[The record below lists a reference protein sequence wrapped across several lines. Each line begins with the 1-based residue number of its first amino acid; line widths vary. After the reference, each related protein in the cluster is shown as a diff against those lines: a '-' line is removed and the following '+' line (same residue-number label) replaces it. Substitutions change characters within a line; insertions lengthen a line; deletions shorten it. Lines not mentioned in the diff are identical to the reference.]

1 MAKSSALSKTL
12 ASLTQSLAAVADG
25 AEFLQISVLELDPY
39 PRQARTV
46 FNQEALQELA
56 DEIKAIGI
64 HTPLIVRPLP
74 SGRYQIIAGERRFR
88 AAKLAKLAEVPV
100 LSKLISDEDAYK
112 LHLSENLKR
121 ENLSQLELATRLL
134 ADYELAGKQLGPL
147 VEQYGMPKP
156 KLSKLLAL
164 AQGGDL
170 MLGLINDG
178 VTSNE
183 AVLGDVSRLER
194 KDRNAAKALVAQIRA
209 EPKKALAVVEGFKKD
224 SKSNTPKTS
233 GKGNSS
239 SSAARATVSREKRAS
254 SLEPAWR
261 NEGLKNIGS
270 AQLRIEV
277 RMSPTSPFQA
287 EFVNA
292 VAEHGDAKLSTRYR
306 HPKSGYCVVTFG
318 DRNGVTHVYPAT
330 DLGFVSVYDSKDK
343 HG

>member
-12 ASLTQSLAAVADG
+12 ASLTASLAAVADG
-25 AEFLQISVLELDPY
+25 AEFLQIPIPQLDPY

-56 DEIKAIGI
+56 DEIRVIGI

-88 AAKLAKLAEVPV
+88 AAKLAKLSEVPV
-100 LSKLISDEDAYK
+100 LSKLLNDEEAYK

-134 ADYELAGKQLGPL
+134 ADYGLADQQLGPL
-147 VEQYGMPKP
+147 VEQYGMSKP

-194 KDRNAAKALVAQIRA
+194 KDPKAAKALVEKIRA
-209 EPKKALAVVEGFKKD
+209 EPKKAHAIVEGFKQDAKAATV
-224 SKSNTPKTS
+224 KSA
-233 GKGNSS
+233 GKGHSTKAS
-239 SSAARATVSREKRAS
+239 EKPPVSHEKRNAGQ
-254 SLEPAWR
+254 EPAWR
-261 NEGLKNIGS
+261 SEGLRNIGS

-277 RMSPTSPFQA
+277 RMSPTSPFQS
-287 EFVNA
+287 EFVKA
-292 VAEHGDAKLSTRYR
+292 VTEHGDAKLSTRYR
-306 HPKSGYCVVTFG
+306 HPNSGYCVITFG
-318 DRNGVTHVYPAT
+318 DRNGLTRVYPAT